1 MMNADIR
8 VKLMG
13 DEIMAMDTMGTDAR
27 KRFGAAW
34 GEPLL
39 AARKAP
45 DPEVHE
51 LLLNIAV
58 LSSLTDHRLSHGS
71 RRRFAAAI
79 AKGIDNINVRA
90 P

>member
-1 MMNADIR
+1 MMNEEIR
-8 VKLMG
+8 LKLLG
-13 DEIMAMDTMGTDAR
+13 NELTAMDTMGTDAR

-39 AARKAP
+39 AARRAP

-58 LSSLTDHRLSHGS
+58 LSSLTEQRVSPRS
-71 RRRFAAAI
+71 RARFARAI
-79 AKGIDNINVRA
+79 AKGIDNINVRT